1 MPLTTAQLKALHDKA
16 VSEMTGDIIFD
27 GTVTVA
33 EGVGTGANEM
43 TQFTV
48 QSWNNC
54 NPQHFELWGD
64 ASAVAK
70 ARAARENAVVHVLDN
85 LIDEACE
92 VDSAGNI
99 GKWMTADPA

>member
-27 GTVTVA
+27 GTVTVQTQPA
-33 EGVGTGANEM
+33 
-43 TQFTV
+43 QFTV